1 MERAK
6 LDNQLCFEVYK
17 AASKFTKLY
26 TKVLQPFQLTYPQYL
41 VLLALSEQ
49 DAQTSSSIG
58 DRLDLGIGTLNP
70 ILQKLVEKGWID
82 KAPSPHDRRASIIS
96 LTERA
101 KQEQPLIEQQIINKM
116 FCFDFLTDNG
126 VEIKQKLHALNEFL
140 TMMNKEEY
148 L

>member
-1 MERAK
+1 MERSK

-26 TKVLQPFQLTYPQYL
+26 AKVLQPFQLTYPQYL

-58 DRLDLGIGTLNP
+58 DRLGLGIGTLNP
-70 ILQKLVEKGWID
+70 ILQKLMEKGWID
-82 KAPSPHDRRASIIS
+82 KAPSSHDRRASIIS

-101 KQEQPLIEQQIINKM
+101 KQEQPLIEQQVVSTM
-116 FCFDFLTDNG
+116 FCFDYLSENG
-126 VEIKQKLHALNEFL
+126 PELKQKLHELNEFL
-140 TMMNKEEY
+140 SLMNKEEN